1 MRLHPV
7 ITSFLLAVGSA
18 ALAFL
23 AAVVAA
29 RIGLGTVAA
38 STAAAIVIAAAYAV
52 RPVDGVLGFGL
63 LLLLT
68 ETVAYWTGVDV
79 RYGDEFGVLLLVVTA
94 LTVHRHR
101 LVIPRPGW
109 REAALGTFF
118 VAGVVSSLVHAVPA
132 HVWIP
137 GLALVAKAFVF
148 LYLVISMPVSVDEV
162 RRMSTVALG
171 IALVILLIGVVQ
183 FVAPDFATSVLG
195 VYPRAETRGTIQVVN
210 SWFTQPGLYG
220 WLAAFVSL
228 FLLARF
234 TVLRRA
240 WTLALALV
248 VGGAVVLSGRRTP
261 AFTIIPS
268 LVVGAL
274 HQTIAR
280 GVSWRPWAA
289 IGAGALIV
297 AVVSFPAMGPFYT
310 RTLTD
315 YFGRPAGIFEV
326 FAENPRAKPIMQLQP
341 RVALYAGSV
350 AIARDEFPLGV
361 GLGRFGSHMSREE
374 YSPVYHRYQ
383 LDRVFGLR
391 ERRPIAVTDTFWPM
405 LLGEAGVIGLT
416 GAVGFFALLFRDL
429 WRAARPA
436 GSPEVTA
443 FTLGALMVFV
453 EALLRSVAAP
463 VFVAPPIAYWA
474 FGAVGLA
481 LALRSGGPMGA
492 EESTT

>member
-171 IALVILLIGVVQ
+171 VALVILGIGVVQ
-183 FVAPDFATSVLG
+183 FVAPDLATRLLG

-234 TVLRRA
+234 TVLRSA

-248 VGGAVVLSGRRTP
+248 VGGAAVLSGRRTP

-274 HQTIAR
+274 HQAIAR

-297 AVVSFPAMGPFYT
+297 AVVSFPAMGPST
-310 RTLTD
+310 R
-315 YFGRPAGIFEV
+315 GRSRITSDGRRASSRCS
-326 FAENPRAKPIMQLQP
+326 PRTREPSRSCSSSRGWRCMP
-341 RVALYAGSV
+341 
-350 AIARDEFPLGV
+350 
-361 GLGRFGSHMSREE
+361 GRWPSRATS
-374 YSPVYHRYQ
+374 SPS
-383 LDRVFGLR
+383 
-391 ERRPIAVTDTFWPM
+391 AS
-405 LLGEAGVIGLT
+405 AS
-416 GAVGFFALLFRDL
+416 GAT
-429 WRAARPA
+429 
-436 GSPEVTA
+436 EVT
-443 FTLGALMVFV
+443 
-453 EALLRSVAAP
+453 
-463 VFVAPPIAYWA
+463 
-474 FGAVGLA
+474 
-481 LALRSGGPMGA
+481 
-492 EESTT
+492 

>member
-137 GLALVAKAFVF
+137 GLALVAKAFLF

-171 IALVILLIGVVQ
+171 VALVILAIGVVQ
-183 FVAPDFATSVLG
+183 FVAPDLATRLLG

-234 TVLRRA
+234 TVLRSA

-248 VGGAVVLSGRRTP
+248 VGGAAVLKCFGQAHTGLHDHSEPRGRCIAPGHRARCVLAALGRDRGRR
-261 AFTIIPS
+261 ADRCGRELS
-268 LVVGAL
+268 RDGAL
-274 HQTIAR
+274 LHADAHGLLRTAGGHLR
-280 GVSWRPWAA
+280 GVRRESESRADHAA
-289 IGAGALIV
+289 PAAGGALC
-297 AVVSFPAMGPFYT
+297 
-310 RTLTD
+310 
-315 YFGRPAGIFEV
+315 
-326 FAENPRAKPIMQLQP
+326 
-341 RVALYAGSV
+341 RVAGDC
-350 AIARDEFPLGV
+350 AR
-361 GLGRFGSHMSREE
+361 
-374 YSPVYHRYQ
+374 
-383 LDRVFGLR
+383 
-391 ERRPIAVTDTFWPM
+391 
-405 LLGEAGVIGLT
+405 
-416 GAVGFFALLFRDL
+416 
-429 WRAARPA
+429 
-436 GSPEVTA
+436 
-443 FTLGALMVFV
+443 
-453 EALLRSVAAP
+453 
-463 VFVAPPIAYWA
+463 
-474 FGAVGLA
+474 
-481 LALRSGGPMGA
+481 
-492 EESTT
+492 